1 MADMKTTKY
10 IIGIDEVGR
19 GPLAGP
25 VAVCAFLLK
34 NNVSIEE
41 IFSPFPTWEE
51 LPKLKDSKKLSK
63 KQREVWFEFLKEQK
77 KEGNCDYSVSFV
89 SPENIDKFGITKCIQ
104 KALSESLAKITT
116 QDYSNS
122 SRFTL
127 KGSDATQNLNNFA
140 PYQLKGSDA
149 DKNLGDSVSLSSFQ
163 IFLDGGLKAPIEY
176 VNQETIIRG
185 DELHPVISM
194 ASIMAK
200 VTRDAVMT
208 KYAKDYPEYS
218 FERHSGYGTKAHY
231 EAIKKYGQTPIHR
244 KSFIH

>member
-1 MADMKTTKY
+1 MNKNIKY
-10 IIGIDEVGR
+10 KIGIDEVGR
-19 GPLAGP
+19 GPIAGP

-34 NNVSIEE
+34 SNVSIED
-41 IFSPFPTWEE
+41 IFSPFPTWEK

-63 KQREVWFEFLKEQK
+63 KQREAWFEFLKQQK
-77 KEGNCDYSVSFV
+77 AEGSCDYTVSFV
-89 SPENIDKFGITKCIQ
+89 SSENIDKFGIAKCIQ
-104 KALSESLAKITT
+104 KALNESLAKVTS
-116 QDYSNS
+116 QYSKVASQNLPNFNG
-122 SRFTL
+122 FTL
-127 KGSDATQNLNNFA
+127 KGYDV
-140 PYQLKGSDA
+140 
-149 DKNLGDSVSLSSFQ
+149 DKNSGDSVSLASFN

-200 VTRDAVMT
+200 VTRDSVMD
-208 KYAKDYPEYS
+208 KYGKEYPEYG

-231 EAIKKYGQTPIHR
+231 EAIKKHGQTPIHR

>member
-1 MADMKTTKY
+1 MANTKTTKY

-25 VAVCAFLLK
+25 VAVCAFIMKDGSFL
-34 NNVSIEE
+34 NEQ
-41 IFSPFPTWEE
+41 FPIGQTYGK

-63 KQREVWFEFLKEQK
+63 KQREDWFEYLKVVK
-77 KEGNCDYSVSFV
+77 NEGFCDYIVSFV
-89 SPENIDKFGITKCIQ
+89 SPQNIDKFGIAKCIQ
-104 KALSESLAKITT
+104 KALNESLAKITT

-127 KGSDATQNLNNFA
+127 KGSDATQNLNNLA
-140 PYQLKGSDA
+140 SCQLKVSDA
-149 DKNLGDSVSLSSFQ
+149 DENLERLALLSSFH

-185 DELHPVISM
+185 DELHPVISL
-194 ASIMAK
+194 ASIVAK
-200 VTRDAVMT
+200 VSRDAVMT
-208 KYAKDYPEYS
+208 KYSKEYPEYG
-218 FERHSGYGTKAHY
+218 FEKHSGYGTKAHY
-231 EAIKKYGQTPIHR
+231 EAIKKHGQTSIHR

>member
-1 MADMKTTKY
+1 MTDTKTTKY

-34 NNVSIEE
+34 NNLSIEE
-41 IFSPFPTWEE
+41 IFSPFPTWEK

-63 KQREVWFEFLKEQK
+63 KQREAWFEFLKLQK
-77 KEGNCDYSVSFV
+77 KEGNCDYAVSFV
-89 SPENIDKFGITKCIQ
+89 SPENIDKFGIAKCIQ
-104 KALSESLAKITT
+104 KALNESLQKVA
-116 QDYSNS
+116 S
-122 SRFTL
+122 SETIVTSIPYENQVRFTR
-127 KGSDATQNLNNFA
+127 KGSDATPNFH
-140 PYQLKGSDA
+140 KGA
-149 DKNLGDSVSLSSFQ
+149 SFASFS

-194 ASIMAK
+194 ASIVAK

-208 KYAKDYPEYS
+208 KYAKDYPEYG

-231 EAIKKYGQTPIHR
+231 EAIKKHGQTPIHR
-244 KSFIH
+244 KSYIH